1 MSPEST
7 FKMMKGDDG
16 SFPQLLC
23 PQRDPSKLCIFY
35 TVIEGLSYSCSC
47 LFMHAPFIGLLMPV
61 SCAYS
66 LSFLALRLLDKM
78 QDSQLYFNSISI
90 VSLSFFFF
98 TVKYVPNIAWD
109 ITYTKIFGVYLIFK
123 YSWAPAFLFAKS
135 DNPIWD
141 CFVTNLLVF
150 LSLPQGML
158 LIEPKDSQQL
168 SYRDKFWRKNKLQK
182 QHPIVIF
189 ESHCNYKGLLLW
201 CQL

>member
-23 PQRDPSKLCIFY
+23 PQRDTSKLCIFY

-47 LFMHAPFIGLLMPV
+47 LLMHAPFIGLLMPV
-61 SCAYS
+61 SCAYT

-78 QDSQLYFNSISI
+78 RIPNYILIPYK
-90 VSLSFFFF
+90 VSLFFFFF
-98 TVKYVPNIAWD
+98 TVKYVPNISWD
-109 ITYTKIFGVYLIFK
+109 ITYTKNFGVYLIFK

-150 LSLPQGML
+150 ISLPQGML
-158 LIEPKDSQQL
+158 LIEPEDSQQL
-168 SYRDKFWRKNKLQK
+168 S
-182 QHPIVIF
+182 
-189 ESHCNYKGLLLW
+189 
-201 CQL
+201 